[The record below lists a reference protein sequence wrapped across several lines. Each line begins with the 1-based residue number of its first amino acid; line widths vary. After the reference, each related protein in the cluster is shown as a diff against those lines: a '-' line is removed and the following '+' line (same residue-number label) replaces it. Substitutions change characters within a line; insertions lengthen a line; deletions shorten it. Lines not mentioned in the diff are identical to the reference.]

1 MANAA
6 AASSSSGASSEASS
20 DKKSFRAI
28 HRWARIAPRKAR
40 LIADLV
46 RGMPVNAAV
55 ATLDNNPKRA
65 AVFFQKVLKSAI
77 ANASQD
83 LDVDLNALV
92 ISESRV
98 DEGPL
103 LGGRA
108 RWRPRAQG
116 RATPIH
122 KRTSHL
128 HISVSERVEGAAGK
142 PSKNTSRRS
151 SKNAPKNASKNVP
164 EQAADSAAE
173 SASGASE

>member
-1 MANAA
+1 MADADIAA
-6 AASSSSGASSEASS
+6 AGIAAA
-20 DKKSFRAI
+20 KSFRAI

-46 RGMPVNAAV
+46 RGMPVNDALAV
-55 ATLDNNPKRA
+55 LENNPKRA
-65 AVFFQKVLKSAI
+65 AHFFKKVVKSAL

-83 LDVDLNALV
+83 LEIDLNALV
-92 ISESRV
+92 LSESRV

-116 RATPIH
+116 RATPIK

-128 HISVSERVEGAAGK
+128 HISLSEATEHR
-142 PSKNTSRRS
+142 SRRAPVEAS
-151 SKNAPKNASKNVP
+151 SESTGTENA
-164 EQAADSAAE
+164 EQA
-173 SASGASE
+173 SE

>member
-1 MANAA
+1 MAKSQD
-6 AASSSSGASSEASS
+6 ASA
-20 DKKSFRAI
+20 KSFRAI

-40 LIADLV
+40 LIADMV
-46 RGMPVNAAV
+46 RGMPVNDAV
-55 ATLDNNPKRA
+55 NVLEGHPKRA
-65 AVFFQKVLKSAI
+65 AALFQKVLKSAL

-83 LDVDLNALV
+83 LDIDLNALV
-92 ISESRV
+92 VSESRV

-128 HISVSERVEGAAGK
+128 RISLSEAEDRRKRRAA
-142 PSKNTSRRS
+142 
-151 SKNAPKNASKNVP
+151 AASETGTETENS
-164 EQAADSAAE
+164 AAENSAAE
-173 SASGASE
+173 SGAQAAE

>member
-1 MANAA
+1 MADADIA
-6 AASSSSGASSEASS
+6 EA
-20 DKKSFRAI
+20 KSFRAI

-46 RGMPVNAAV
+46 RGMPVNDAV
-55 ATLDNNPKRA
+55 AVLENNPKRA
-65 AVFFQKVLKSAI
+65 AHFFKKVVKSAL

-83 LDVDLNALV
+83 LEIDLNALV
-92 ISESRV
+92 VSESRV

-116 RATPIH
+116 RATPIK

-128 HISVSERVEGAAGK
+128 HISLSEATERR
-142 PSKNTSRRS
+142 SRRAPVETS
-151 SKNAPKNASKNVP
+151 TESTGTASAGTASAGTENA
-164 EQAADSAAE
+164 EQA
-173 SASGASE
+173 SE

>member
-1 MANAA
+1 MA
-6 AASSSSGASSEASS
+6 GASTPDA
-20 DKKSFRAI
+20 KTFRAI

-46 RGMPVNAAV
+46 RGLPVNDAV
-55 ATLDNNPKRA
+55 AVLENNPKRA
-65 AVFFQKVLKSAI
+65 AYFFKKVVKSAL

-92 ISESRV
+92 VSESRV

-103 LGGRA
+103 LGGRS

-128 HISVSERVEGAAGK
+128 HVSLSEAQERRARRAA
-142 PSKNTSRRS
+142 
-151 SKNAPKNASKNVP
+151 AP
-164 EQAADSAAE
+164 AAAPAGDATTQE
-173 SASGASE
+173 ASE

>member
-1 MANAA
+1 MANATA
-6 AASSSSGASSEASS
+6 ETSQ
-20 DKKSFRAI
+20 KRFRAI

-40 LIADLV
+40 LIADLI

-65 AVFFQKVLKSAI
+65 AVFFMKVLKSAM

-92 ISESRV
+92 ICESRV

-103 LGGRA
+103 LGGRV

-128 HISVSERVEGAAGK
+128 HISVAERTSGAERV
-142 PSKNTSRRS
+142 SDS
-151 SKNAPKNASKNVP
+151 SAK
-164 EQAADSAAE
+164 SAAKSSAGSSAKSSVE
-173 SASGASE
+173 STSGASE

>member
-1 MANAA
+1 MAQGQD
-6 AASSSSGASSEASS
+6 ASV
-20 DKKSFRAI
+20 KSFRAI

-40 LIADLV
+40 LIADMV
-46 RGMPVNAAV
+46 RGLPVNDAV
-55 ATLDNNPKRA
+55 NALEGHPKRA
-65 AVFFQKVLKSAI
+65 AYLFQKVLKSAL

-83 LDVDLNALV
+83 LEIDLNALV
-92 ISESRV
+92 VSESRV

-128 HISVSERVEGAAGK
+128 HVSLSEADDRKTRRAGGGASDA
-142 PSKNTSRRS
+142 PAAETESETS
-151 SKNAPKNASKNVP
+151 APQSG
-164 EQAADSAAE
+164 AE
-173 SASGASE
+173 SAE

>member
-1 MANAA
+1 M
-6 AASSSSGASSEASS
+6 SSSRVSSNKGATEQV
-20 DKKSFRAI
+20 KTYRAI

-40 LIADLV
+40 LVADMV
-46 RGMPVNAAV
+46 RGMPVNDAV
-55 ATLDNNPKRA
+55 SILDGHPKRA
-65 AVFFQKVLKSAI
+65 AYLLHKVLKSAI

-92 ISESRV
+92 VSESRV

-103 LGGRA
+103 LGGRV

-128 HISVSERVEGAAGK
+128 RIGLS
-142 PSKNTSRRS
+142 
-151 SKNAPKNASKNVP
+151 
-164 EQAADSAAE
+164 E
-173 SASGASE
+173 SADLRTRRGAGASPAVATPEEIEGTSEKASE

>member
-1 MANAA
+1 M
-6 AASSSSGASSEASS
+6 AASASTSGASET
-20 DKKSFRAI
+20 KSFRAI

-46 RGMPVNAAV
+46 RGMPVNDAV
-55 ATLDNNPKRA
+55 AVLENNPKRA
-65 AVFFQKVLKSAI
+65 AVFFKKVLKSAM

-92 ISESRV
+92 VSESRV

-128 HISVSERVEGAAGK
+128 HISVSEGAGK
-142 PSKNTSRRS
+142 PAK
-151 SKNAPKNASKNVP
+151 KAKPAPV
-164 EQAADSAAE
+164 AAE
-173 SASGASE
+173 PTETAEEASE